1 MRTFTLTSNAPTSYK
16 VFVLNENKQKVFALS
31 YAAKESIKN
40 ESLLIDNMN
49 NGLTERKLNPLTTE
63 EENSLKQLVKD
74 L

>member
-49 NGLTERKLNPLTTE
+49 NGLTERKLNLLTTE

>member
-1 MRTFTLTSNAPTSYK
+1 MRTFTLTLNAPISYK
-16 VFVLNENKQKVFALS
+16 VFILNENKQKVFALS